1 MGRIDIKVYLYT
13 LWTDLSIHEISLH
26 VYSTKE
32 KKFSSIKT
40 KILAG
45 SLAAVKYISNA
56 VKGILFITLG

>member
-1 MGRIDIKVYLYT
+1 MGRIDIKVYFYT
-13 LWTDLSIHEISLH
+13 LGTDLSIHEISLH

-32 KKFSSIKT
+32 KKFSPIKT

-45 SLAAVKYISNA
+45 SLVPVKYISNA